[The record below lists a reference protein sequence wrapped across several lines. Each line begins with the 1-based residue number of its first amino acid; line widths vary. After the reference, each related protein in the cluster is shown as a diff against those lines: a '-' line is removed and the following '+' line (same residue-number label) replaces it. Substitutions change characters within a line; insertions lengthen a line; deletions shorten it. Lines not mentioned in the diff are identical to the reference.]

1 VDEMMRTVSNHVNR
15 LIALDA
21 RSLAREAG
29 SELAVNMVMVGA
41 LMRHGEM
48 PFGRE
53 VVEKVLNTKTKKA
66 FLEMNLQAF
75 DLGFQAQ

>member
-1 VDEMMRTVSNHVNR
+1 
-15 LIALDA
+15 
-21 RSLAREAG
+21 
-29 SELAVNMVMVGA
+29 MVMVGA

-53 VVEKVLNTKTKKA
+53 VVEKVLSTKTKKA

>member
-1 VDEMMRTVSNHVNR
+1 VNR

-29 SELAVNMVMVGA
+29 SELSVNIVMIGA
-41 LMRHGEM
+41 LMRNAQM

-53 VVEKVLNTKTKKA
+53 VVEAVLNTKTKKA
-66 FLEMNLQAF
+66 FLKMNLKAF
-75 DLGFQAQ
+75 DLGFQAK